1 MHTGISLDA
10 GLFGN
15 TLGHE
20 AAYRLARGEE
30 VVSSTGL
37 PVKLGRPLDWLVI
50 TDHSD
55 MMGFATDLQRGASNI
70 VADPKGREWY
80 EGFQKGGEAAGKAA
94 FDLISHFTQNNVPK
108 KLLDDYTPGSPVYN
122 RVWDKIT
129 YTADSFNEPAK
140 FTALIGFEWT
150 SIPKGNNL
158 HRNVI
163 LRDDGNRARLVTP
176 LTTQPPLGNT
186 DPLVLYQ
193 WLANYE
199 AKTRGQ
205 AFAIAHNGN
214 LSNGWMFPTEE
225 TYAGGEVD
233 QNYVRLRAKWEPV
246 YEVTQIKGDGE
257 AHPALSPNDE
267 FANYETWDKA
277 NLDLSVLKKPDML
290 QREYARE
297 ALKQGLRLQKK
308 LGINPYKFGMVGATD
323 SHTSLAT
330 AEEENFF
337 GKSTSAEPSAKRVE
351 HPFVKSE
358 LAAWEGYQLV
368 ASGYQ
373 GVWASENTREA
384 IFDAMLRKETYATTG
399 PRIPVRFFGG
409 WEFDQNDLRSRV
421 PAFRGYEKGVP
432 MGGDLPAAT
441 GDAATFMV
449 YALRDPMGANLDRIQ
464 IIKGWMEADGSLKE
478 KVYDVAWRLARFGLS
493 LHQDKTRLVEF
504 GRFADLNRRQRGVGK
519 PETFDFLGLTH
530 YCTTTLRGRFRLG
543 RKPVAKRVNRT
554 LARIDEVLRKRWHH
568 DIWEVGRWLGRVCN
582 GWLNYFAVLGSGR
595 FIRAFLRRL
604 QRRWMRALRRRSQR
618 ARFSWK
624 RLERMTEILW
634 PRASI
639 RHPWPDQRFAVK
651 HPR

>member
-1 MHTGISLDA
+1 M
-10 GLFGN
+10 
-15 TLGHE
+15 
-20 AAYRLARGEE
+20 
-30 VVSSTGL
+30 
-37 PVKLGRPLDWLVI
+37 
-50 TDHSD
+50 
-55 MMGFATDLQRGASNI
+55 
-70 VADPKGREWY
+70 
-80 EGFQKGGEAAGKAA
+80 
-94 FDLISHFTQNNVPK
+94 
-108 KLLDDYTPGSPVYN
+108 
-122 RVWDKIT
+122 
-129 YTADSFNEPAK
+129 
-140 FTALIGFEWT
+140 
-150 SIPKGNNL
+150 
-158 HRNVI
+158 
-163 LRDDGNRARLVTP
+163 
-176 LTTQPPLGNT
+176 
-186 DPLVLYQ
+186 
-193 WLANYE
+193 
-199 AKTRGQ
+199 
-205 AFAIAHNGN
+205 
-214 LSNGWMFPTEE
+214 
-225 TYAGGEVD
+225 
-233 QNYVRLRAKWEPV
+233 
-246 YEVTQIKGDGE
+246 
-257 AHPALSPNDE
+257 
-267 FANYETWDKA
+267 
-277 NLDLSVLKKPDML
+277 
-290 QREYARE
+290 
-297 ALKQGLRLQKK
+297 
-308 LGINPYKFGMVGATD
+308 
-323 SHTSLAT
+323 
-330 AEEENFF
+330 
-337 GKSTSAEPSAKRVE
+337 
-351 HPFVKSE
+351 
-358 LAAWEGYQLV
+358 
-368 ASGYQ
+368 
-373 GVWASENTREA
+373 
-384 IFDAMLRKETYATTG
+384 
-399 PRIPVRFFGG
+399 
-409 WEFDQNDLRSRV
+409 

-582 GWLNYFAVLGSGR
+582 GWLNYFAVPGSGR